1 MPASYRI
8 DLSAGIVF
16 TVFEGRVTSEDLLN
30 HQRRLSA
37 DPNFRPTM
45 NRVIDFRGVTDPAV
59 TAFGVRT
66 VATRR
71 NFAAGSRCA
80 IIAGGASS
88 YDAYVRMFQTLRS
101 QRGED
106 IKIFSTVEDAQRWL
120 GLE

>member
-8 DLSAGIVF
+8 DLHAGVVF
-16 TVFEGRVTSEDLLN
+16 AVFEGRLTNEDLMD

-37 DPNFRPTM
+37 DPDSRPTM
-45 NRVIDFRGVTDPAV
+45 NRVIDLRGVTDPAV

-71 NFAAGSRCA
+71 NFASRCA
-80 IIAGGASS
+80 IIADDAASS
-88 YDAYVRMFQTLRS
+88 DAYVRMFQTLRS
-101 QRGED
+101 QRGEN
-106 IKIFSTVEDAQRWL
+106 IKIFSTVEDAHRWL